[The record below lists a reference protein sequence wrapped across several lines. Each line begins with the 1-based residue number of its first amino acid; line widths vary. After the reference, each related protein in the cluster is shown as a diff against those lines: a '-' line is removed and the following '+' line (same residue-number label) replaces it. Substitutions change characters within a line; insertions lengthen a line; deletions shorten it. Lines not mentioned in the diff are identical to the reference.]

1 MTSSSSSFANVQVE
15 YSSMPPGLSIA
26 SAQSRICFCRT
37 AYSFGPRS
45 SQPEIS
51 PLSFRNMPS
60 PEHGASTR
68 ILSKKHPNRAS
79 SFSGVSAVTQKFVQ
93 PHMVRFFKSA
103 FARLALTSFATRSP
117 RPSRREASSVAFPPG
132 AAHRS
137 STRSPGCTGSLD
149 AGSIALGSCM

>member
-93 PHMVRFFKSA
+93 PHMVKFFKSA
-103 FARLALTSFATRSP
+103 FARLALTSFCHKKPTPFQTGSQLRSL
-117 RPSRREASSVAFPPG
+117 
-132 AAHRS
+132 
-137 STRSPGCTGSLD
+137 SPGSCTQ
-149 AGSIALGSCM
+149 IQYIFPWFRI